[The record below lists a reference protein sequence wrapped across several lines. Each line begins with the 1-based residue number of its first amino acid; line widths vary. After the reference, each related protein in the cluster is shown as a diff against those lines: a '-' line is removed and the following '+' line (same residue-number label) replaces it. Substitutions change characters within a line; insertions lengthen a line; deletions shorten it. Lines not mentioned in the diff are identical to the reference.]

1 MAPKKKRH
9 PDVDRAIRDQII
21 KNKSERSKAASDY
34 ILKAGGQTPAAP
46 AIPKKKEEE
55 K

>member
-9 PDVDRAIRDQII
+9 PDVDRAIRDQIR

-34 ILKAGGQTPAAP
+34 IIKAAGETPSVA
-46 AIPKKKEEE
+46 KKEEDE
-55 K
+55 